1 MRVLHLNNP
10 AQVAT
15 NLIEAQ
21 RSLGIES
28 SLVVTSTKGWHSNFD
43 HNLSDIDTN
52 HVKGKLE
59 VGKKLYNLIKECD
72 ILHYH
77 GQAVSAG
84 YRDLFM
90 WSGIMDKPVVLHHHG
105 SEVRNKEYPEFAN
118 NLVRY
123 RYVSTPDLLE
133 FVPDAEWLPNPVN
146 LDNLEYSP
154 PKLTGPLR
162 ILHAPTDREV
172 KNTSVVIDSISK
184 VESEGLDVELN
195 IVENLSHSELM
206 KCIAKNDL
214 VIDWVNPKI
223 GIYGVFSIES
233 MALGR
238 AVICTLDTSLYEDYD
253 LPIINTSPSNL
264 VNVIKEIYNNRK
276 ILLDK
281 GKSGHD
287 FAHKNHNSL
296 EAAKKVIRTYEKILA
311 KD

>member
-59 VGKKLYNLIKECD
+59 IGKKLYDLIKECD

-77 GQAVSAG
+77 GQAVSEG
-84 YRDLFM
+84 YRDLVM
-90 WSGIMDKPVVLHHHG
+90 WSGIMNKPVILHHHG
-105 SEVRNKEYPEFAN
+105 SEIRNKQYPKFAS
-118 NLVRY
+118 NLVKH

-146 LDNLEYSP
+146 LENLKYSGP
-154 PKLTGPLR
+154 DVEGPLK
-162 ILHAPTDREV
+162 ILHAPTNRQI
-172 KNTSVVIDSISK
+172 KNTEAVLSAISNL
-184 VESEGLDVELN
+184 EEEGLDIQFT
-195 IVENLSHSELM
+195 IVEDSQHSELLEQ
-206 KCIAKNDL
+206 ISSHDL
-214 VIDWVNPKI
+214 IIDWLNPEF

-238 AVICTLDTSLYEDYD
+238 PVICSLTDSLYDRYD
-253 LPIINTSPSNL
+253 LPVLSIQPDDLTSK
-264 VNVIKEIYNNRK
+264 ITEFYNNRK
-276 ILLDK
+276 LLVEV
-281 GKSGHD
+281 GKAGHD
-287 FAHKNHNSL
+287 FVHKYHNPVES
-296 EAAKKVIRTYEKILA
+296 AKKVLKQYETILR
-311 KD
+311 

>member
-15 NLIEAQ
+15 NLVYAQ

-52 HVKGKLE
+52 QVKGKLK

-77 GQAVSAG
+77 GQAVSEG
-84 YRDLFM
+84 YRDLVM
-90 WSGIMDKPVVLHHHG
+90 WSGIMSKPVILHHHG
-105 SEVRNKEYPEFAN
+105 SEIRNKQYPKFASK
-118 NLVRY
+118 LVKH

-146 LDNLEYSP
+146 LDNIKYSEP
-154 PKLTGPLR
+154 RTDGPLK
-162 ILHAPTDREV
+162 ILHAPTNRKV
-172 KNTSVVIDSISK
+172 KNTEAVLAAISK
-184 VESEGLDVELN
+184 LELDGLDIQFTLVED
-195 IVENLSHSELM
+195 SQHSELLEQVSSH
-206 KCIAKNDL
+206 DL
-214 VIDWVNPKI
+214 IIDWLNPEF

-238 AVICTLDTSLYEDYD
+238 AVICSLTDSLYGKYD
-253 LPIINTSPSNL
+253 LPIVSIQPDDLSSKITEFYNDRKLL
-264 VNVIKEIYNNRK
+264 VDMGKASYDFVQKHHNPVESAKTVIERYKA
-276 ILLDK
+276 IL
-281 GKSGHD
+281 
-287 FAHKNHNSL
+287 
-296 EAAKKVIRTYEKILA
+296 E
-311 KD
+311 